1 MNLLIN
7 IRYGKGV
14 NRMHKLALPLV
25 LASSTTTTSVNGL
38 DGALDLVKSVMEL
51 FTEYPLNVYLV
62 CGLACVGFGVF
73 RAAKGAAKR

>member
-1 MNLLIN
+1 M
-7 IRYGKGV
+7 YK
-14 NRMHKLALPLV
+14 LPLV
-25 LASSTTTTSVNGL
+25 LAASTTATTVSGL
-38 DGALDLVKSVMEL
+38 DGALDLVKNVMNL

>member
-1 MNLLIN
+1 
-7 IRYGKGV
+7 
-14 NRMHKLALPLV
+14 MHKLALPLV

-51 FTEYPLNVYLV
+51 FTEYPLNLYLV